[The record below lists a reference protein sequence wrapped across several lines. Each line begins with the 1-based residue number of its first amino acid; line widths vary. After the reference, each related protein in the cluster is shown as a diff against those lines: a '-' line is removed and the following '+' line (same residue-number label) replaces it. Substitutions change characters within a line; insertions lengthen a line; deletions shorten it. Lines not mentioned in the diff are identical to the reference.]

1 MPETWRE
8 ERRERAASAAL
19 GDKPKGE
26 PAAVSR
32 RGVVN
37 AKMTA
42 DNKVE
47 LSLEDFRE
55 LVGAK
60 ATASE
65 DLAAQLAKFAPKV
78 AVALATADKPPRKVR
93 RAEQRLAAA
102 DARVEEARAE
112 EEVSAGTGTEAEEAT
127 VAQHQAKRAA
137 KTRNAHGVVPGV
149 QVRRLISRHVRAR
162 VCARAGLY
170 TWIPS
175 VTA

>member
-26 PAAVSR
+26 PAALSR

-102 DARVEEARAE
+102 DAALDRQRGEFDTALHQL
-112 EEVSAGTGTEAEEAT
+112 SADELLSCT
-127 VAQHQAKRAA
+127 VGD
-137 KTRNAHGVVPGV
+137 TRQQELLPVAD
-149 QVRRLISRHVRAR
+149 VRQQELLALGR
-162 VCARAGLY
+162 
-170 TWIPS
+170 
-175 VTA
+175 